1 MIREAWTPAG
11 FATATYGHEWRSP
24 TEFGMWCAAVLA
36 KLLVG
41 ALQTLPGDYC
51 DVVIT
56 GLIEKPSLAGIST
69 ILVWRIVAKR
79 VCHLIL
85 PPLFR
90 LFSPLLQLPRRGYK
104 PATEC
109 EWSSFLAE

>member
-1 MIREAWTPAG
+1 MIDWEAL
-11 FATATYGHEWRSP
+11 S
-24 TEFGMWCAAVLA
+24 
-36 KLLVG
+36 LLF
-41 ALQTLPGDYC
+41 
-51 DVVIT
+51 
-56 GLIEKPSLAGIST
+56 SGIST

-90 LFSPLLQLPRRGYK
+90 FFSPLLQLPRRGYK

-109 EWSSFLAE
+109 ESPFLPSLWSE